1 MADEVVK
8 AKGAPPWVANV
19 VAVVGGVLV
28 AAVQDVASGGNLV
41 GLLGNPKALVAAL
54 ASAVLIRI
62 AHSFNPPEKKDK

>member
-8 AKGAPPWVANV
+8 AKGAPPWVANL
-19 VAVVGGVLV
+19 AAAVGGILV

-41 GLLGNPKALVAAL
+41 GLLGNPKALVAAI

-62 AHSFNPPEKKDK
+62 AHSLEKPAPKDK